1 VSDSPTND
9 RDAASW
15 LTLLP
20 VLLAT
25 VVVLLDQATKML
37 VTNWLGPDASRH
49 RVVLIDS
56 VLAFHYAENSGAA
69 FGVMRGQVGLL
80 TVLSVV
86 VVAGLVWYYRRTDV
100 PSPWLV
106 VSLGLLL
113 GGAFGN
119 LIDRIR
125 LGYVVDFVAV
135 GVWPKFNVADS
146 AITVGVAL
154 LALQLMTD
162 GAKGDRQ
169 RSQPT
174 GKAEPR

>member
-56 VLAFHYAENSGAA
+56 VLAFHYA
-69 FGVMRGQVGLL
+69 V
-80 TVLSVV
+80 
-86 VVAGLVWYYRRTDV
+86 
-100 PSPWLV
+100 V